1 MAPSIFVDMR
11 IACSRVHST
20 LSGYKEIGVLSRTS
34 GIKSSICLSETDIQA
49 WPHFKILH
57 GVGLCQGQGF
67 RNSPCMDIGSW
78 VAVIPGQRTDVGLQ
92 HQGRH

>member
-34 GIKSSICLSETDIQA
+34 GIKSGIRLSETDIFA
-49 WPHFKILH
+49 WPDFKILQD
-57 GVGLCQGQGF
+57 GVGSCQGQGF
-67 RNSPCMDIGSW
+67 RNSLWAWTSAHG
-78 VAVIPGQRTDVGLQ
+78 
-92 HQGRH
+92 